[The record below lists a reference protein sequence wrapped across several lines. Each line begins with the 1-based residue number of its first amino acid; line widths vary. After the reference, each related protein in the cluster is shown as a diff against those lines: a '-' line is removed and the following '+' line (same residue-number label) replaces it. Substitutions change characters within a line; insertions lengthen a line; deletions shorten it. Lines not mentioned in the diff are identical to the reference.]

1 MMYVEQK
8 KNKKVVYNEK
18 SIGSSNTIST
28 NYLFCNKSHFCGLKN
43 MLYIFL
49 SFLLSFDF
57 LQFFFFHFWKMK
69 IVQYNMRVHAKFSN
83 NIFSMVTKL
92 EFIIL
97 YIL

>member
-1 MMYVEQK
+1 MYILLYVLCKKKKTKKVMYVEQK

-57 LQFFFFHFWKMK
+57 LHSFFSF
-69 IVQYNMRVHAKFSN
+69 
-83 NIFSMVTKL
+83 L
-92 EFIIL
+92 EDENSPV
-97 YIL
+97 